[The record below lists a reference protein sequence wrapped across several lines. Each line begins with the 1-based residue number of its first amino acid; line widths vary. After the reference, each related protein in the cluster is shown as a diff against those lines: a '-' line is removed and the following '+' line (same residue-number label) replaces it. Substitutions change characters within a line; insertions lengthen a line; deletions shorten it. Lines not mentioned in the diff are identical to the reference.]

1 MAELLTDEIIIEYL
15 ENEYGLQE
23 EPDGPVILELI
34 ESAYG
39 SKLNNDSSWAEGHED
54 LICYY
59 QSTADCYEV
68 YIITH
73 SHNHR
78 DISFEN
84 DVYYYLDNAGWSEQI
99 IDTLT
104 NGGDVWCDPN
114 IWDDI
119 EYDFNYELESWYRDY
134 YNDKMAEAEDE
145 LLDTGEYT
153 IKEHDE

>member
-1 MAELLTDEIIIEYL
+1 MRYILLHTLIIIE
-15 ENEYGLQE
+15 
-23 EPDGPVILELI
+23 
-34 ESAYG
+34 
-39 SKLNNDSSWAEGHED
+39 
-54 LICYY
+54 
-59 QSTADCYEV
+59 
-68 YIITH
+68 
-73 SHNHR
+73 
-78 DISFEN
+78 DINFEN

-119 EYDFNYELESWYRDY
+119 EYDFNYELESWYRNY
-134 YNDKMAEAEDE
+134 YDDKMSEAKDE